1 METPLAGHEISQF
14 SLEFRIAEDENYS
27 LWYNVGGGGGHRLLV
42 SDLRLEISIFGQNVN
57 ALEELGDLAVNEDG
71 IETDEDRSV
80 RNQTRSQYL

>member
-1 METPLAGHEISQF
+1 M
-14 SLEFRIAEDENYS
+14 
-27 LWYNVGGGGGHRLLV
+27 V